1 MRHIMDP
8 FSFNRS
14 FSKFHCGSIKG
25 FFCVFSIFF
34 ITCCHNNET
43 TGYSKAFKPVFD
55 TVTIYFETN
64 RLGQGLHYL
73 DSSLNHINNP
83 TTDDQFRTYG
93 FHYVYEYKAKLNFEK
108 SMLYA
113 DSMLNLV
120 SEKVT
125 NDARYVPDYVEASF
139 AMGDSYFKL
148 QRYDEAYQHFFKGYV
163 TGKSSLNK
171 IALADYNY
179 RMGMITYKMGNYKAA
194 ARYFKECLRFT
205 DKTKGNFLSFYTN
218 QEMLDNIALSFKHN
232 NQTDSAIIYF
242 NKALKFISQNG
253 QLFPEKIKRIEV
265 ARGVI
270 YGNEAEVLISKN
282 DYNAASELLKK
293 SIGINLRKFYDYH
306 DAELAE
312 IKLARLY
319 YEQNDDS
326 LLFSLLNTMRPQIDT
341 IKDDGAAA
349 EWNRLMSMYYSRN
362 KDFPKAFEYLQKYN
376 TINDAIIKE
385 KNLLTESNVNKQV
398 DNYEKQFEI
407 DDLMNHSK
415 IQRIYLYVA
424 VVCALMALMII
435 FLVYRN
441 WKRSKKE
448 VQIVNYLNQ
457 QINVQN
463 KVLEKTLNDL
473 NNNSQ
478 EKDRILRAVA
488 HDLRN
493 PLGGIA
499 ALTNVMADDDYT
511 ADQKGMISLIK
522 ETSKNSLELINE
534 ILEVTNSGTAALK
547 KEVVEINSLVAHS
560 LELMRFKAAEKA
572 QVIKMELLEAP
583 QELFISSEK
592 IWRVINNLV
601 SNALKFSP
609 TISEICVK
617 IVDKDNY
624 VEISVKDN
632 GIGIPEAMNNKVF
645 NMFTE
650 AKRPGTSGEKS
661 FGLGLS
667 ISRQIIENHGGKI
680 WFESE
685 INSGSTFF
693 ISLPKI

>member
-1 MRHIMDP
+1 
-8 FSFNRS
+8 
-14 FSKFHCGSIKG
+14 
-25 FFCVFSIFF
+25 
-34 ITCCHNNET
+34 
-43 TGYSKAFKPVFD
+43 
-55 TVTIYFETN
+55 
-64 RLGQGLHYL
+64 
-73 DSSLNHINNP
+73 
-83 TTDDQFRTYG
+83 
-93 FHYVYEYKAKLNFEK
+93 
-108 SMLYA
+108 
-113 DSMLNLV
+113 
-120 SEKVT
+120 
-125 NDARYVPDYVEASF
+125 
-139 AMGDSYFKL
+139 
-148 QRYDEAYQHFFKGYV
+148 
-163 TGKSSLNK
+163 
-171 IALADYNY
+171 
-179 RMGMITYKMGNYKAA
+179 
-194 ARYFKECLRFT
+194 
-205 DKTKGNFLSFYTN
+205 
-218 QEMLDNIALSFKHN
+218 
-232 NQTDSAIIYF
+232 
-242 NKALKFISQNG
+242 
-253 QLFPEKIKRIEV
+253 
-265 ARGVI
+265 
-270 YGNEAEVLISKN
+270 
-282 DYNAASELLKK
+282 
-293 SIGINLRKFYDYH
+293 
-306 DAELAE
+306 
-312 IKLARLY
+312 
-319 YEQNDDS
+319 
-326 LLFSLLNTMRPQIDT
+326 
-341 IKDDGAAA
+341 
-349 EWNRLMSMYYSRN
+349 LMSMYYSRN

-385 KNLLTESNVNKQV
+385 KNLLTESNVNRQV